1 MLKRL
6 ALLGCA
12 LFIAG
17 CQKNIQTT
25 EAVRAGLLEH
35 LEKVS
40 GLNTKSMKIDLGNVS
55 FRENE
60 ADVTVSFLP
69 NGAAPGEGMQMA
81 YTLERKGDK
90 WVVKGKRGASG
101 GAGGGMMPGHGTP
114 APSAAPSGAMPPGHP
129 PVPGASPGAEEKK
142 P

>member
-1 MLKRL
+1 MLTRL
-6 ALLGCA
+6 ALAVLVLSLA
-12 LFIAG
+12 A
-17 CQKNIQTT
+17 CQKNLQTP

-40 GLNTKSMKIDLGNVS
+40 GLNTKSMKIELGNVS

-69 NGAAPGEGMQMA
+69 NGAQPSEGMQMA

-90 WVVKGKRGASG
+90 WVVKGKRGSG
-101 GAGGGMMPGHGTP
+101 GGGAMPGHGG
-114 APSAAPSGAMPPGHP
+114 AAPATPPPGAAMPPGHP
-129 PVPGASPGAEEKK
+129 PVPGAEEKK

>member
-1 MLKRL
+1 MLIRI
-6 ALLGCA
+6 ALLVCA
-12 LFIAG
+12 VFLVG

-40 GLNTKSMKIDLGNVS
+40 GLNTKSMKIELGNVS

-69 NGAAPGEGMQMA
+69 NGAQPNEGMQMA

-90 WVVKGKRGASG
+90 WVVKGKRGSG
-101 GAGGGMMPGHGTP
+101 GAGGGMMPGHGAP
-114 APSAAPSGAMPPGHP
+114 APAAPPTGAMPPGHP
-129 PVPGASPGAEEKK
+129 PVPGAEEKK